1 MRIEI
6 ANLNFQ
12 YRDNPP
18 LFQDVNLSIPLQKW
32 VAITGNSGSGKTS
45 LAKLI
50 SGLIK
55 PESGKIVFQRNE
67 IPRNEILRNE
77 IPNSGVHFGYLFQNP
92 DDQFVHFNIEREVA
106 FNLENRNV
114 DPAVMKEKV
123 KLSLM
128 EIGLFGRKSDSPNNL
143 SGGEKQRLALAGMM
157 ISQPDV
163 LILDEPCS
171 FLDIFTQIQLY
182 QKIDELK
189 KKKISILW
197 ITQEDHEIKMADYV
211 IHLDEGRVIFTGSSE
226 NYIKHFGITDGKA

>member
-6 ANLNFQ
+6 ANLTFQ
-12 YRDNPP
+12 YRDNLP

-55 PESGKIVFQRNE
+55 PESGRIVFQRNE
-67 IPRNEILRNE
+67 IPRNEI
-77 IPNSGVHFGYLFQNP
+77 PNSRVHFGYLFQNP

-171 FLDIFTQIQLY
+171 FLDIFTQIQLF
-182 QKIDELK
+182 QKIDELRK
-189 KKKISILW
+189 RKVSIIW

-211 IHLDEGRVIFTGSSE
+211 IRLDEGRVIFTGSRE
-226 NYIKHFGITDGKA
+226 DYIKHFGMSDGKT

>member
-1 MRIEI
+1 
-6 ANLNFQ
+6 
-12 YRDNPP
+12 
-18 LFQDVNLSIPLQKW
+18 

-55 PESGKIVFQRNE
+55 PESGRIVFQRNE
-67 IPRNEILRNE
+67 IPRNEI
-77 IPNSGVHFGYLFQNP
+77 PNSRVHFGYLFQNP

-171 FLDIFTQIQLY
+171 FLDIFTQIQLF
-182 QKIDELK
+182 QKIDELRK
-189 KKKISILW
+189 RKVSIIW

-211 IHLDEGRVIFTGSSE
+211 IRLDEGRVIFTGSRE
-226 NYIKHFGITDGKA
+226 DYIKHFGMSDGKT

>member
-6 ANLNFQ
+6 ANLTFQ

-55 PESGKIVFQRNE
+55 PESGRIVFQRNE
-67 IPRNEILRNE
+67 IPRNEI
-77 IPNSGVHFGYLFQNP
+77 PNTRVHFGYLFQNP

-114 DPAVMKEKV
+114 DPAIMKEKV

-157 ISQPDV
+157 INQPDV

-182 QKIDELK
+182 QKIEELK

-197 ITQEDHEIKMADYV
+197 ITQEDNEIKMADYV
-211 IHLDEGRVIFTGSSE
+211 IHLNEGRVIFTGSSE
-226 NYIKHFGITDGKA
+226 DYIKHFGITDGKA

>member
-55 PESGKIVFQRNE
+55 PESGRIVFQRNE
-67 IPRNEILRNE
+67 IPGNE
-77 IPNSGVHFGYLFQNP
+77 IPNTRVHFGYLFQNP

-114 DPAVMKEKV
+114 DPDVMKEKV

-182 QKIDELK
+182 QKIEELK

-197 ITQEDHEIKMADYV
+197 ITQEDNEIKMADYV

-226 NYIKHFGITDGKA
+226 DYIKHFGITDGKA

>member
-6 ANLNFQ
+6 ANLTFQ

-55 PESGKIVFQRNE
+55 PESGRIVFQRNE
-67 IPRNEILRNE
+67 IPRNEI
-77 IPNSGVHFGYLFQNP
+77 PNTRVHFGYLFQNP

-114 DPAVMKEKV
+114 DPAIMKEKV

-182 QKIDELK
+182 QKIEELK

-197 ITQEDHEIKMADYV
+197 ITQEDNEIKMADYV
-211 IHLDEGRVIFTGSSE
+211 IHLNEGRVIFTGSSE
-226 NYIKHFGITDGKA
+226 DYIKHFGITDGKA

>member
-6 ANLNFQ
+6 SNLNFR
-12 YRDNPP
+12 YRDNPL

-50 SGLIK
+50 SSLIK
-55 PESGKIVFQRNE
+55 PESGRIVFQRNG
-67 IPRNEILRNE
+67 ISRNE

-114 DPAVMKEKV
+114 VPAVMKEKV

-128 EIGLFGRKSDSPNNL
+128 EIGLFERKSDSPNNL

-171 FLDIFTQIQLY
+171 FLDIFTQIQLF
-182 QKIDELK
+182 QKIDELRK
-189 KKKISILW
+189 RKVSIIW

-211 IHLDEGRVIFTGSSE
+211 IRLDEGRVIFTGSRE
-226 NYIKHFGITDGKA
+226 DYIKHFGMSDGKT